1 VSCGAYN
8 RKTPTH
14 MSNLFTKIIPRPTY
28 RAQLRIFLAPYL
40 LGIFVLVIIPALLT
54 FGMAFTKYN
63 AVSAPKWVGFENFS
77 RLWTSVYARSALRNT
92 LIFVLSA
99 VPIRLVGAL
108 GLALLLQRKGLVFGI
123 FRSIVYLPTVI
134 PEVAY
139 ALIWMWIFNPLYG
152 PLNISLNH
160 LGLDAPSWWT
170 EAGTARLAIV
180 VMLVFTLGEGFIVM
194 LAALQN
200 ISRSYYEAATVDG
213 ASTWQCFWKI
223 TFPLILPLLLLLTF
237 RDMILSLQSTFT
249 PSFVITYGGPYY
261 ATTFA
266 PLLVYELAFDFYN
279 LGLASAAL
287 IMTYILLG
295 ILVIGILNFIEEL
308 KLDDYVA

>member
-1 VSCGAYN
+1 
-8 RKTPTH
+8 
-14 MSNLFTKIIPRPTY
+14 
-28 RAQLRIFLAPYL
+28 
-40 LGIFVLVIIPALLT
+40 
-54 FGMAFTKYN
+54 
-63 AVSAPKWVGFENFS
+63 
-77 RLWTSVYARSALRNT
+77 
-92 LIFVLSA
+92 
-99 VPIRLVGAL
+99 
-108 GLALLLQRKGLVFGI
+108 
-123 FRSIVYLPTVI
+123 VI